1 MKIAAKVFNKYI
13 SKYLLSFIG
22 LILFLVVLNIAAFAF
37 TFYSA
42 IAKNFGSASPQIM
55 LREIAEASS
64 ADGITDEAEKML
76 AANTL
81 WAMYLN
87 TEGSCNW
94 TVNLPEEI
102 PAEYTIQDIAGF
114 SKGYL
119 KDYPVFVWGDENG
132 LLVIGYPKNSYMKIT
147 SNYYPI
153 DMLRKIPLFFLG
165 AVVFDLLVL
174 FLAYSHSKAKISRN
188 TGPIISSV
196 AALSE
201 GKSVNLDL
209 NGELSEIAD
218 SINKASNIIK
228 RQNTARA
235 NWISGVSHDIRTPLS
250 MIMGYAERIA
260 NDKDADSRMKEQA
273 AVISR
278 QSIKIKDLVQDLNLV
293 SRLEYEMQ
301 PLQKENIRLSKLLRS
316 YAIDLINSG
325 LPDFYSLEIRISPD
339 SENSLIECDAKLIAR
354 AINNLVQNSIHS
366 NPDGCTII
374 LALRITEDKL
384 LLTVQDNGIGI
395 SAEKMEELE
404 NKPHYMESTDD
415 RLDLRHGLGLLLV
428 RQIVKAHHGTIEIES
443 KPQKG
448 FKTNIY
454 FPCMIPS
461 CYSQR
466 H

>member
-1 MKIAAKVFNKYI
+1 MKVFSKYI

-22 LILFLVVLNIAAFAF
+22 LILVLVFLNIAAFAF

-42 IAKNFGSASPQIM
+42 IAKNFGSVSPQLM
-55 LREIAEASS
+55 LREIAASSS
-64 ADGITDEAEKML
+64 ADGITDEAERIL
-76 AANTL
+76 TANSL
-81 WAMYLN
+81 WAMFLN
-87 TEGSCNW
+87 TGGSCNW

-102 PAEYTIQDIAGF
+102 PTEYHIQDIAVF

-119 KDYPVFVWGDENG
+119 KDYPVFVRSDENG

-165 AVVFDLLVL
+165 IVVFDLAVL
-174 FLAYSHSKAKISRN
+174 FLAYSHSKAKISKN
-188 TGPIISSV
+188 TEPIITSI
-196 AALSE
+196 AALSV

-250 MIMGYAERIA
+250 MIMGYAERIM
-260 NDKDADSRMKEQA
+260 NDKGADSQMKEQA
-273 AVISR
+273 AIISR

-293 SRLEYEMQ
+293 SKLEYEMQ

-316 YAIDLINSG
+316 YATDLINSG
-325 LPDFYSLEIRISPD
+325 LPDFYSLEINISPD

-374 LALRITEDKL
+374 LALQITEDKL
-384 LLTVQDNGIGI
+384 LLTVSDNGIGI
-395 SAEKMEELE
+395 SAEKMEELK

-428 RQIVKAHHGTIEIES
+428 RQIVETHHGTIEIES
-443 KPQKG
+443 KPQEG
-448 FKTNIY
+448 YKTNIY
-454 FPCMIPS
+454 FPRSLKP
-461 CYSQR
+461 
-466 H
+466 

>member
-1 MKIAAKVFNKYI
+1 MKGRVVNMKIFSKYI

-22 LILFLVVLNIAAFAF
+22 LILVLVVLNIAVFAF
-37 TFYSA
+37 TFYNAVS
-42 IAKNFGSASPQIM
+42 KDFGIASPQNM
-55 LREIAEASS
+55 VWEVADASS
-64 ADGITDEAEKML
+64 ANGITNEAEKML
-76 AANTL
+76 TANSL

-87 TEGSCNW
+87 MEGSCNW

-102 PAEYTIQDIAGF
+102 PTKYTIQDIALF

-119 KDYPVFVWGDENG
+119 KDYPVFVWTDENG

-153 DMLRKIPLFFLG
+153 DTVRKIPLFFL
-165 AVVFDLLVL
+165 AAIVFDLAVL
-174 FLAYSHSKAKISRN
+174 FLVYSHSKAKISKN
-188 TGPIISSV
+188 TEPIISSIT
-196 AALSE
+196 ALSE
-201 GKSVNLDL
+201 GKSINLSV

-218 SINKASNIIK
+218 SINKTSDIIS

-260 NDKDADSRMKEQA
+260 NDKDVSNQIKEQA
-273 AVISR
+273 AIISR

-293 SRLEYEMQ
+293 SELEYEMQ

-325 LPDFYSLEIRISPD
+325 LPDCYSLEVNISPD
-339 SENSLIECDAKLIAR
+339 SENITIECDEKLITR
-354 AINNLVQNSIHS
+354 AVNNLVQNSIHS

-374 LALRITEDKL
+374 LALQVTENEL
-384 LLTVQDNGIGI
+384 LLTIQDNGIGI
-395 SAEKMEELE
+395 SAEKLEELK
-404 NKPHYMESTDD
+404 NKPHYMKSTDD

-428 RQIVKAHHGTIEIES
+428 RQIVEAHHGEMVVES
-443 KPQKG
+443 KVREG
-448 FKTNIY
+448 CRTGMY
-454 FPCMIPS
+454 FPRC
-461 CYSQR
+461 R
-466 H
+466 

>member
-1 MKIAAKVFNKYI
+1 MAINMKIFSKYI

-22 LILFLVVLNIAAFAF
+22 LILVLVILNIAVFAF
-37 TFYSA
+37 TFYHAVS
-42 IAKNFGSASPQIM
+42 KDFGAASPQNM
-55 LREIAEASS
+55 LQEIADASS
-64 ADGITDEAEKML
+64 ADNISNETEKML
-76 AANTL
+76 TANSL

-87 TEGSCNW
+87 MEGSCNW
-94 TVNLPEEI
+94 TVNLPNDI
-102 PAEYTIQDIAGF
+102 PTEYTIQDIALF

-119 KDYPVFVWGDENG
+119 KDYPVFVWTDENG

-153 DMLRKIPLFFLG
+153 DTVRKIPLFFLG
-165 AVVFDLLVL
+165 ILVFDLAVL
-174 FLAYSHSKAKISRN
+174 FLAYSHSKAKISKN
-188 TGPIISSV
+188 TEPIIASIT
-196 AALSE
+196 ALSE
-201 GKSVNLDL
+201 GKSINLSI

-218 SINKASNIIK
+218 SINKTSDIIS

-260 NDKDADSRMKEQA
+260 NDKDAGEQIKEQA

-278 QSIKIKDLVQDLNLV
+278 QSVKIKDLVQDLNLV
-293 SRLEYEMQ
+293 SKLEYEMQ

-325 LPDFYSLEIRISPD
+325 LPDCYSFEVNISPD
-339 SENSLIECDAKLIAR
+339 SENISIECDAKLITR
-354 AINNLVQNSIHS
+354 AVNNLVQNSIHS

-374 LALRITEDKL
+374 LALQVTEDKL

-395 SAEKMEELE
+395 SAEKLEEMK
-404 NKPHYMESTDD
+404 NKPHYMESTDE

-428 RQIVKAHHGTIEIES
+428 RQIVEAHHGKMEMES
-443 KPQKG
+443 KLEEG
-448 FKTNIY
+448 CRMGIY
-454 FPCMIPS
+454 FQCKS
-461 CYSQR
+461 
-466 H
+466 

>member
-1 MKIAAKVFNKYI
+1 MKIFSKYI

-22 LILFLVVLNIAAFAF
+22 LILVLVVLNIAVFTF
-37 TFYSA
+37 TFYNAVS
-42 IAKNFGSASPQIM
+42 KDFGIASPQNM
-55 LREIAEASS
+55 LKEVAAASTANS
-64 ADGITDEAEKML
+64 ITDEAEKML
-76 AANTL
+76 TANSL

-94 TVNLPEEI
+94 TVNLPEKI
-102 PAEYTIQDIAGF
+102 PTEYTIQDVAIF

-119 KDYPVFVWGDENG
+119 KDYPVFVWTDENG

-153 DMLRKIPLFFLG
+153 DTVRRIPLFFL
-165 AVVFDLLVL
+165 AILVFDLAVL
-174 FLAYSHSKAKISRN
+174 FLAYSRSKAKISKN
-188 TGPIISSV
+188 TEPLISSI

-201 GKSVNLDL
+201 GKSINLSVS
-209 NGELSEIAD
+209 GELSEIAD
-218 SINKASNIIK
+218 SINKTSDIIS

-250 MIMGYAERIA
+250 MIMGYAERII
-260 NDKDADSRMKEQA
+260 NDKDTDNQIKEQA
-273 AVISR
+273 AIISR

-293 SRLEYEMQ
+293 SKLEYEMQ

-325 LPDFYSLEIRISPD
+325 LPDFYSLEVNISPD
-339 SENSLIECDAKLIAR
+339 SENITIECDAKLITR
-354 AINNLVQNSIHS
+354 AVNNLVQNSIHS

-374 LALRITEDKL
+374 LALQVTENKL

-395 SAEKMEELE
+395 TAEKLEELKS
-404 NKPHYMESTDD
+404 KPHYMESTDD

-428 RQIVKAHHGTIEIES
+428 RQIVEAHHGEMEVES
-443 KPQKG
+443 KLG
-448 FKTNIY
+448 EGCRTGMY
-454 FPCMIPS
+454 FQCKS
-461 CYSQR
+461 
-466 H
+466 

>member
-1 MKIAAKVFNKYI
+1 MKVFSKYI

-22 LILFLVVLNIAAFAF
+22 LILVLVLLNIAAFAF

-42 IAKNFGSASPQIM
+42 IAKNFGSISPQMM
-55 LREIAEASS
+55 LKEIAASSS
-64 ADGITDEAEKML
+64 ADGITDEAERIL
-76 AANTL
+76 TSNSL
-81 WAMYLN
+81 WAMFLN
-87 TEGSCNW
+87 TGGSCNW

-102 PAEYTIQDIAGF
+102 PTEYHIQDIAVF

-119 KDYPVFVWGDENG
+119 KDYPVFVWSDENG

-147 SNYYPI
+147 SNYYPT

-165 AVVFDLLVL
+165 IVVFDLAVL
-174 FLAYSHSKAKISRN
+174 FFAYSHSKAKISKN
-188 TGPIISSV
+188 TEPIITSI
-196 AALSE
+196 AALSV

-250 MIMGYAERIA
+250 MIMGYAERIM
-260 NDKDADSRMKEQA
+260 NDKDVDSQIKEQA
-273 AVISR
+273 AIISR
-278 QSIKIKDLVQDLNLV
+278 QSIKIKDFVQDLNLV
-293 SRLEYEMQ
+293 SKLEYEMQ
-301 PLQKENIRLSKLLRS
+301 PLQKEIIRLSKLLRS
-316 YAIDLINSG
+316 YATDLINSG
-325 LPDFYSLEIRISPD
+325 LPDFYSLEINISPD

-374 LALRITEDKL
+374 LALQITEDKL

-395 SAEKMEELE
+395 SAEKMEELK

-428 RQIVKAHHGTIEIES
+428 RQIVEAHHGTIEIES
-443 KPQKG
+443 KPQEG
-448 FKTNIY
+448 YKTNIY
-454 FPCMIPS
+454 FPRSLKP
-461 CYSQR
+461 
-466 H
+466 